1 MNSTTGFILSDMLDI
16 LAYSIFLQVTTG
28 EVLNWIYSI
37 VLILSVVFGIVMK
50 IYSAFKDG
58 KVTKEEQEEI
68 KKEIDEGLHK
78 LEDEKN
84 KEDK

>member
-1 MNSTTGFILSDMLDI
+1 MLDI

-68 KKEIDEGLHK
+68 KKELDEGLHK
-78 LEDEKN
+78 LEDQKN